1 MKQFNLILRIRNLL
15 FIIPVLLYGSCREKE
30 LKTNSAEV
38 VRVRIQNVVEKA
50 VSIPVHTSG
59 ILVSSEEVKLSFKAG
74 GIVAKIAAEEGERVK
89 KGVLLASLDLTELSA
104 NENQTRLVWEKALR
118 DFTRAQNLYSENV
131 GTLEQNQNLQTAL
144 NVAELAHKV
153 AKFNLDH
160 AVILAPDNG
169 VILKQM
175 IRENEM
181 VAPGYPA
188 FLFGLSGKYWKVK
201 AGLSDK
207 DIIKIN
213 PGDSASVSFD
223 AYPGVSF
230 PAKVDQLGEMSNP
243 YTGTFEAELLLS
255 STDYRLVSGFIGT
268 IDLFPSERYSF
279 RMVPVESII
288 EADGNQGYVYSVD
301 SLKFVRKLKIEI
313 VTITGNM
320 AAIKGLP
327 GDVKEVVNEGA
338 AYLRDGMRVEVIR

>member
-1 MKQFNLILRIRNLL
+1 MKQIHLLMRIRVLVL
-15 FIIPVLLYGSCREKE
+15 IIPVILLISCRERNV
-30 LKTNSAEV
+30 KTSSAEIIR
-38 VRVRIQNVVEKA
+38 VRVQALAQEA

-59 ILVSSEEVKLSFKAG
+59 ILVSAEEVKLSFKTG

-89 KGVLLASLDLTELSA
+89 KGDLLASLDLTEISA
-104 NENQTRLVWEKALR
+104 SENQTRLVWEKALR
-118 DFTRAQNLYSENV
+118 DYTRAQNLYSENV

-160 AVILAPDNG
+160 AVINAPDNG

-188 FLFGLSGKYWKVK
+188 FLFGSSGKYWKVK
-201 AGLSDK
+201 ASLSDK
-207 DIIKIN
+207 DIVRIN
-213 PGDSASVSFD
+213 TGDSASVSFD
-223 AYPGVSF
+223 AWTGINF
-230 PAKVDQLGEMSNP
+230 PAKVDQVGEMSNP

-268 IDLFPSERYSF
+268 IDLFPSKKHSF
-279 RMVPVESII
+279 ILVPVESLI
-288 EADGNQGYVYSVD
+288 EADGNQGYVFSVD
-301 SLKFVRKLKIEI
+301 SLKQARKLKVEI
-313 VTITGNM
+313 VTVTGQM

-327 GDVKEVVNEGA
+327 GGVKEVVTEGA
-338 AYLRDGMRVEVIR
+338 AYLRDGMRVEVIK